1 MGGVPG
7 GAGVGPLPRVVLRAK
22 LASMCEI
29 PSPLIEC
36 CLLGERYDMSGRR
49 LLSGFYF
56 KGAMNLIM
64 AFLCCITY
72 RLTTYA
78 QPCSMFCG

>member
-1 MGGVPG
+1 MDPHS
-7 GAGVGPLPRVVLRAK
+7 RVVLRAK

-36 CLLGERYDMSGRR
+36 CLLGERYDMSRRR
-49 LLSGFYF
+49 LPSGFYF

-64 AFLCCITY
+64 AFPLRPGIIGWLY
-72 RLTTYA
+72 MYA
-78 QPCSMFCG
+78 QPCSMLCG

>member
-1 MGGVPG
+1 MDPHS
-7 GAGVGPLPRVVLRAK
+7 RVVFRAK

-36 CLLGERYDMSGRR
+36 CLLGERYDMSRRR
-49 LLSGFYF
+49 LPSGFYF

-64 AFLCCITY
+64 AFPLRAGHR
-72 RLTTYA
+72 RLTIYVCAALQHVLWLVCQT
-78 QPCSMFCG
+78 S